1 MDIVSQITQW
11 IYPLIELAVVICCF
25 IYIKHKIGMLLGI
38 AFSLMLLSSL
48 TWRLASYINGLY
60 DFDLTSIY
68 EVLGYVNLIIYL
80 VSSGLIIV
88 AIIKIGELVTSNS
101 APAGQSGT
109 QSILPPAS
117 GKPLGSVL
125 LYMLPAAIGA
135 IVVVIGIVIL
145 ADRHGEDEGLFVVM
159 LGLMV
164 VLYSSIYFLVVLYRL
179 WHFIIQTSKAEGL
192 TPSIE
197 SPGKAVGFL
206 FIPLFS
212 YYWAFIAFGKLPK
225 DLNAIANQRGFS
237 NGISDSM
244 GILVAVFSVISVI
257 PILGYITGAILMFV
271 LVPIFLSQ
279 SIRLVAALQGA
290 GSKRSD
296 GSSLGGSNVGE
307 NELEGC

>member
-11 IYPLIELAVVICCF
+11 IYPLIELVIVICCF

-38 AFSLMLLSSL
+38 AFSLMLFSSL
-48 TWRLASYINGLY
+48 TWRIISFSNGSV
-60 DFDLTSIY
+60 DLTIIY
-68 EVLGYVNLIIYL
+68 SALGYITPVLYL

-88 AIIKIGELVTSNS
+88 AIINIGELVASSS
-101 APAGQSGT
+101 APSSQSGS
-109 QSILPPAS
+109 QSILPGAS

-125 LYMLPAAIGA
+125 LYILPAIVGA
-135 IVVVIGIVIL
+135 LVVAAGFIIL
-145 ADRHGEDEGLFVVM
+145 VDQHGEDEGLLVVM
-159 LGLMV
+159 LGIIV
-164 VLYSSIYFLVVLYRL
+164 ILYSSIYFLVVLYRL
-179 WHFIIQTSKAEGL
+179 WNFVIQTSKVEGL

-225 DLNAIANQRGFS
+225 DLNAIANKRGFS

-244 GILVAVFSVISVI
+244 GIIVAIFSVISVI
-257 PILGYITGAILMFV
+257 PLLGYVTGAVLMFV

-279 SIRLVAALQGA
+279 SIRMVAALQGT
-290 GSKRSD
+290 GSESSI
-296 GSSLGGSNVGE
+296 GSSVESGNADE
-307 NELEGC
+307 NDLEGC